1 MRIGRY
7 ELIAEIARGGMGIV
21 YLAVARGPSRFNKL
35 VVVKELKPELSEDEA
50 FLAMFLEEARLAAR
64 LNHRNIVQTH
74 EVGNDGP
81 HHFMVMDYLE
91 GVTLGRI
98 VRKKVLGF
106 TLAMH
111 LRVLAEML
119 LGLHH
124 AHTLADY
131 DGSLLGIV
139 HRDATPQNVFV
150 TYDGDTKLV
159 DFGIAKALDSTLETR
174 TGLFKGK
181 PSYMAP
187 EQITGT
193 ADPRSDLFT
202 VGVMIWEAVAGQRM
216 WKSTKASDVEVLT
229 AMSLGRV
236 PAIRDVAPDTP
247 PALVAILDRALAKSR
262 TDRFQTALEMRAAI
276 EAYLVATGDDPST
289 QQIGAVVTEAF
300 ADTRAKMHMF
310 IESHLADDSVAM
322 RRERTSHLPPPSV
335 SLESSS
341 DPPSR
346 HDRVPGSG
354 PTKTVVSPGAPPP
367 PRLSSSLA
375 PPFGTLAPP
384 APVAAPVRRGLAI
397 GLASFAAVAAVAA
410 VGIALTVRH
419 AKVAEPPT
427 AVASTV
433 ASVGN
438 SAVLAAVPAPSTNE
452 APAPTD
458 DALPAVHELALAVFP
473 TSARLVVDGAQAQNP
488 IKKLCHHGN
497 VVVVRASKTGYAAT
511 ERSLPCERDQTVEI
525 ALVPDAP
532 PAVVYRAPTPARRA
546 NPLPPPPPPPR
557 AASTDVNAAGGTQPR
572 RAIDPNNP
580 YKR

>member
-1 MRIGRY
+1 
-7 ELIAEIARGGMGIV
+7 MGIV

-35 VVVKELKPELSEDEA
+35 VVVKELKPELAEDDA

-74 EVGNDGP
+74 EVGNDGA

-98 VRKKVLGF
+98 LRKKIPGF

-150 TYDGDTKLV
+150 TYDGDVKLV

-187 EQITGT
+187 EQIAGD

-202 VGVMIWEAVAGQRM
+202 AGVMIWEAIAGQRM
-216 WKSTKASDVEVLT
+216 WKATKVSDVEILT
-229 AMSLGRV
+229 AMSLGRMPAITDVVADV
-236 PAIRDVAPDTP
+236 PAQ
-247 PALVAILDRALAKSR
+247 LVAIVNRALAKSR
-262 TDRFQTALEMRAAI
+262 NDRYATALEMRAAL
-276 EAYLVATGDDPST
+276 EAYLAAIGDDPSM
-289 QQIGAVVTEAF
+289 QQIGAVVTESF
-300 ADTRAKMHMF
+300 ADTRAKMRMF
-310 IESHLADDSVAM
+310 IESHLGDDSVAM
-322 RRERTSHLPPPSV
+322 HRERASHAPPPAV
-335 SLESSS
+335 TIESFA

-354 PTKTVVSPGAPPP
+354 PTTTAVSPGAPPP
-367 PRLSSSLA
+367 LPSSLA
-375 PPFGTLAPP
+375 PPFGSLAPMAPSAP
-384 APVAAPVRRGLAI
+384 AGSLPRRGLAL
-397 GLASFAAVAAVAA
+397 GLAALAIVAALAA
-410 VGIALTVRH
+410 IGIAMRVRR
-419 AKVAEPPT
+419 PPT
-427 AVASTV
+427 VAQPTASSPSASLST
-433 ASVGN
+433 S
-438 SAVLAAVPAPSTNE
+438 SVLAVTPPVDSTPA
-452 APAPTD
+452 D
-458 DALPAVHELALAVFP
+458 DMSVVHEIGLAVFP
-473 TSARLVVDGAQAQNP
+473 VSARLVVDGAEAQNP
-488 IKKLCHHGN
+488 VKKLCHHGN
-497 VVVVRASKTGYAAT
+497 TVVVRASKTGYAAT
-511 ERSLPCERDQTVEI
+511 ERALPCERDQTVEI

-532 PAVVYRAPTPARRA
+532 PAAGYRAPPARRA
-546 NPLPPPPPPPR
+546 TPSPPFVPPPR
-557 AASTDVNAAGGTQPR
+557 SASTDLNAGGGTQPR